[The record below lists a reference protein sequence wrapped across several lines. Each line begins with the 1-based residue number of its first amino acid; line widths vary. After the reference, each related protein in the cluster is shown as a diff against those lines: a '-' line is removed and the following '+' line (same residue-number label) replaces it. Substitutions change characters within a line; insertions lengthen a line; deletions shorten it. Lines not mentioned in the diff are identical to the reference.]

1 MINVGI
7 IKPYYSDRKM
17 AAVWGSTFGF
27 DLKGKQV
34 GLLSSQQMYLYRFT
48 ITIDLPRLSSAKAE
62 GYSTS
67 FT

>member
-7 IKPYYSDRKM
+7 IKPYYSDRKV

-34 GLLSSQQMYLYRFT
+34 GLLSSQ
-48 ITIDLPRLSSAKAE
+48 
-62 GYSTS
+62 
-67 FT
+67 